1 MMRQSTKL
9 VIPLDI
15 SILSVFRSSTELEN
29 SSLSFI
35 VDLLAASSHQAASK
49 FKLLLKPFDQLSL
62 IL

>member
-35 VDLLAASSHQAASK
+35 VDLLAASLA
-49 FKLLLKPFDQLSL
+49 
-62 IL
+62 

>member
-35 VDLLAASSHQAASK
+35 VDLLAASSHQAASE